1 MGLLDRGNQLVTVYP
16 EETVF
21 DADGNLITRA
31 SSTGVVVKAVV
42 QPVAASGTSGRRA
55 EQDNEG
61 FESEAN
67 YRLRISRRENVT
79 LGAQSKILW
88 DGKVF
93 SVVGDATQYDGS
105 RETRHRDYS
114 LRRN

>member
-55 EQDNEG
+55 EQDN
-61 FESEAN
+61 
-67 YRLRISRRENVT
+67 
-79 LGAQSKILW
+79 
-88 DGKVF
+88 
-93 SVVGDATQYDGS
+93 
-105 RETRHRDYS
+105 
-114 LRRN
+114 